1 VGFRS
6 FALIFHIISLI
17 FLKSC
22 QYPKA
27 YFAPLRKMSSKDGL
41 IRLSEMIMK
50 VRPVA
55 MSIITGAAFGSALT
69 LSGVY
74 SPSVIISQMQL
85 RNFHM
90 LESFLTASAISVYVS
105 PLPFRLLFYYD

>member
-1 VGFRS
+1 
-6 FALIFHIISLI
+6 
-17 FLKSC
+17 
-22 QYPKA
+22 
-27 YFAPLRKMSSKDGL
+27 MSSKGES

-50 VRPVA
+50 VRPVVA
-55 MSIITGAAFGSALT
+55 NIITGAAFGSALT

-90 LESFLTASAISVYVS
+90 LETFLTASAISVYVS
-105 PLPFRLLFYYD
+105 ALHRLQLAHEN